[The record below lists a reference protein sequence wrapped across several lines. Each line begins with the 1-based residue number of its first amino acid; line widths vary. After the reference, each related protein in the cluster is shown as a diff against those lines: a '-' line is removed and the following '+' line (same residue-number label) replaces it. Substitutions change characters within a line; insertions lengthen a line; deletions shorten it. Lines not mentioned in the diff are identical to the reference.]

1 MSDER
6 VNAKLTSDASEALRS
21 LTERTGVRKTDL
33 VNRAIS
39 MYAFMDAELSK
50 GSVFSLT
57 DSSGKEHRLV
67 FFFGKEATNDE

>member
-6 VNAKLTSDASEALRS
+6 VNAKLTDEVAVALRA
-21 LTERTGVRKTDL
+21 LKERTGLGKTDL

-50 GSVFSLT
+50 GSVFYLT

-67 FFFGKEATNDE
+67 FFFGKEAMNDE

>member
-6 VNAKLTSDASEALRS
+6 VNAKLTSETSEALRS

-50 GSVFSLT
+50 GSVFYLT
-57 DSSGKEHRLV
+57 DSNGKEHRLV
-67 FFFGKEATNDE
+67 FFFGKKAMNDE